1 MQNSG
6 GIMNKNKL
14 YSSNNILKELIETL
28 ESQSPISTVMVSD
41 LKRVY
46 KNLDGLD
53 ETIDFKKIC
62 DELYDGIYISDGDG
76 KTLYVNQAYSKI
88 TGLPK
93 ELVLNKYVSDL
104 MEEGLFKNAIT
115 PDIIKTKKPINAM
128 AEIRTGVKVL
138 ISGTPIFDD
147 DGNVKKVVVINRD
160 MSDLLEMQDKLASS
174 QNEIEHLRNLQIS
187 NNIVGNSE
195 EIQSLISMI
204 HQVANLDV
212 TVLITGETGTG
223 KEVVSNEIYLNS
235 NRKGKP
241 FIKVNCAAIPAS
253 LLEAELFGYEA
264 GSFTGASSKGKI
276 GMFELADKGTLL
288 LDEIGEMP
296 LELQSKLLRIIQ
308 EKEVIRVGGTKSI
321 KFDVR
326 ILAAT
331 NCNLFELVKKGKFR
345 EDLYYRLNVFPISIP
360 PLRARTPDIELL
372 AKHFLNIYN
381 SKYKKQVVLDY
392 KVIDVFKTYTW
403 PGNIRELRNIIERMV
418 IISEKNKNIP
428 VSLAKK
434 LLNILTESTEIS
446 SIDLG
451 LKEIVTRVEK
461 EMIEKALRE
470 YGSTRKVAAVL
481 KISQS
486 SVVKKAQKLGI
497 QISD

>member
-1 MQNSG
+1 
-6 GIMNKNKL
+6 
-14 YSSNNILKELIETL
+14 
-28 ESQSPISTVMVSD
+28 
-41 LKRVY
+41 
-46 KNLDGLD
+46 
-53 ETIDFKKIC
+53 
-62 DELYDGIYISDGDG
+62 
-76 KTLYVNQAYSKI
+76 
-88 TGLPK
+88 
-93 ELVLNKYVSDL
+93 
-104 MEEGLFKNAIT
+104 
-115 PDIIKTKKPINAM
+115 
-128 AEIRTGVKVL
+128 
-138 ISGTPIFDD
+138 
-147 DGNVKKVVVINRD
+147 
-160 MSDLLEMQDKLASS
+160 
-174 QNEIEHLRNLQIS
+174 
-187 NNIVGNSE
+187 
-195 EIQSLISMI
+195 
-204 HQVANLDV
+204 
-212 TVLITGETGTG
+212 
-223 KEVVSNEIYLNS
+223 
-235 NRKGKP
+235 
-241 FIKVNCAAIPAS
+241 
-253 LLEAELFGYEA
+253 
-264 GSFTGASSKGKI
+264 
-276 GMFELADKGTLL
+276 
-288 LDEIGEMP
+288 
-296 LELQSKLLRIIQ
+296 
-308 EKEVIRVGGTKSI
+308 
-321 KFDVR
+321 
-326 ILAAT
+326 
-331 NCNLFELVKKGKFR
+331 
-345 EDLYYRLNVFPISIP
+345 LNVFPISIP

>member
-1 MQNSG
+1 
-6 GIMNKNKL
+6 MNKEKL
-14 YSSNNILKELIETL
+14 NFSKNILKEITESLETKMPNSSIRTEL
-28 ESQSPISTVMVSD
+28 ESD
-41 LKRVY
+41 LKRVC
-46 KNLDGLD
+46 KELD
-53 ETIDFKKIC
+53 ELDEAIDYKKIC
-62 DELYDGIYISDGDG
+62 DEIYDGIYISDGEG
-76 KTLYVNQAYSKI
+76 KTLYVNQSYSKI
-88 TGLPK
+88 TGLPAN
-93 ELVLNKYVSDL
+93 LVLNKYVSNL
-104 MEEGLFKNAIT
+104 MEEGFFKNAIT
-115 PDIIKTKKPINAM
+115 PDIIRTKKPINAM

-138 ISGTPIFDD
+138 ISGTPIFDE

-160 MSDLLEMQDKLASS
+160 MSDLLEMQEKLVSS
-174 QNEIEHLRNLQIS
+174 QNEIEHLRSLHIS
-187 NNIVGNSE
+187 NNLIGNSE
-195 EIQSLISMI
+195 EIQSLIQMI
-204 HQVANLDV
+204 HQVASLDV

-223 KEVVSNEIYLNS
+223 KEVVSNEIYMNS

-331 NCNLFELVKKGKFR
+331 NCNLYDLVKKGKFR

-360 PLRARTPDIELL
+360 PLRDRTPDIEILT
-372 AKHFLNIYN
+372 KHFLNIYN
-381 SKYKKQVVLDY
+381 LKYKKQVELDHEVY
-392 KVIDVFKTYTW
+392 KVFKIYTW
-403 PGNIRELRNIIERMV
+403 PGNIRELRNIVERMV
-418 IISEKNKNIP
+418 IISEKNRNIQ
-428 VSLAKK
+428 VGLAKK
-434 LLNILTESTEIS
+434 LLNIHTDSKEKP
-446 SIDLG
+446 SIELG
-451 LKEIVTRVEK
+451 LKEIVAKVEK
-461 EMIEKALRE
+461 ETIEKALGD
-470 YGSTRKVAAVL
+470 YGSTRKAAAVL

-486 SVVKKAQKLGI
+486 SVVKKAKKLGI
-497 QISD
+497 MISD

>member
-1 MQNSG
+1 
-6 GIMNKNKL
+6 MNKKEL
-14 YSSNNILKELIETL
+14 YSSNKILKELIETL
-28 ESQSPISTVMVSD
+28 ESKSANSLISTEMVSD

-46 KNLDGLD
+46 KELDDLN
-53 ETIDFKKIC
+53 EVIDYKKIC
-62 DELYDGIYISDGDG
+62 DELYDGIYISDGEG
-76 KTLYVNQAYSKI
+76 KTLYVNQSYSKI
-88 TGLPK
+88 TGLPP

-104 MEEGLFKNAIT
+104 MEEGVFKNAIT

-128 AEIRTGVKVL
+128 AEIRTRVKVL
-138 ISGTPIFDD
+138 ISGAPIFDD
-147 DGNVKKVVVINRD
+147 EGNVKKVVVINRD
-160 MSDLLEMQDKLASS
+160 MSDLLEMQEKLASS
-174 QNEIEHLRNLQIS
+174 QNEIEHLRSLQIS
-187 NNIVGNSE
+187 NNLIGKSE

-212 TVLITGETGTG
+212 TVLITGETGTW
-223 KEVVSNEIYLNS
+223 KEVVSNEIYINS

-321 KFDVR
+321 KFDIR

-360 PLRARTPDIELL
+360 PLRERASDIEML

-392 KVIDVFKTYTW
+392 EVFDVFKTYTW

-418 IISEKNKNIP
+418 IISDKYRNIH
-428 VSLAKK
+428 VSLAMK
-434 LLNILTESTEIS
+434 LLNIHSESTEKS
-446 SIDLG
+446 SVELS
-451 LKEIVTRVEK
+451 LKEIVAEVEK
-461 EMIEKALRE
+461 ETIKKALGE
-470 YGSTRKVAAVL
+470 YGSTRKAAVVL

-497 QISD
+497 KISD

>member
-1 MQNSG
+1 
-6 GIMNKNKL
+6 MNKKKL
-14 YSSNNILKELIETL
+14 YSSNKILKELIETL
-28 ESQSPISTVMVSD
+28 ESKSPNSLISTEMVSD

-46 KNLDGLD
+46 KELDDLN
-53 ETIDFKKIC
+53 EAIDYKKIC
-62 DELYDGIYISDGDG
+62 DELYDGIYISDGEG
-76 KTLYVNQAYSKI
+76 KTLYVNQSYSKI
-88 TGLPK
+88 TGLPA

-115 PDIIKTKKPINAM
+115 PDIIKTKKSINAM

-160 MSDLLEMQDKLASS
+160 MSDLLEIQEKLVSS
-174 QNEIEHLRNLQIS
+174 QNEIEHLRSLQIS
-187 NNIVGNSE
+187 NNLVGNSE
-195 EIQSLISMI
+195 EIQTLISMI

-223 KEVVSNEIYLNS
+223 KEVVSNEIYSNS

-360 PLRARTPDIELL
+360 PLRERTSDIEILV
-372 AKHFLNIYN
+372 KHFFDIYN

-392 KVIDVFKTYTW
+392 KVFDLFKTYTW

-418 IISEKNKNIP
+418 IISDKYRNIH
-428 VSLAKK
+428 VSLAMK
-434 LLNILTESTEIS
+434 LLNIPTLSTEKLS
-446 SIDLG
+446 DELS
-451 LKEIVTRVEK
+451 LKEIVAKVEK
-461 EMIEKALRE
+461 ETIEKALME
-470 YGSTRKVAAVL
+470 YGSTRKAASVL